1 MNTSE
6 VISKFINHNSGHTP
20 KRNAPLNGIWAWY
33 GSSLSSP
40 TGETLM
46 SYETMIAKWRGDKI
60 AITDEKYSSTTSR
73 QVSQL
78 RLQCSRAGIET
89 ESL

>member
-1 MNTSE
+1 MTTSE
-6 VISKFINHNSGHTP
+6 VISKFINHNLGHTP
-20 KRNAPLNGIWAWY
+20 VRVAPLNGIWSWR
-33 GSSLSSP
+33 GSSLSS
-40 TGETLM
+40 TGETLI
-46 SYETMIAKWRGDKI
+46 SYETPIARWRGDKV

-78 RLQCSRAGIET
+78 KYQCSMAGIET